1 LAFTMATS
9 LAFDLPRAIIT
20 AVIISAVGAGML
32 RALRRA
38 ARTAIFVTEVQWQP
52 QASAKSLS

>member
-1 LAFTMATS
+1 
-9 LAFDLPRAIIT
+9 
-20 AVIISAVGAGML
+20 ML